1 LSELKRRSVFKV
13 GVVYLAA
20 AWLLLQVV
28 ATVAPILE
36 LPGWFERGILL
47 LLATGFPVAII
58 LAWAFEITPGGVR
71 RDTGEPLP
79 RTTRRKGDYVVVIV
93 LGLALTYFIADK
105 FWLAAPDRTSTP
117 EASIAVLPFTNMTRD
132 DDSDPFI
139 HGIHD
144 DLLTHL
150 SRIESLRTTSR
161 TSVLQY
167 RGTTKTIPQIA
178 AELGVATVLEAGVQR
193 SGDRVR
199 INVQLID
206 AAADEHLWAEQYD
219 RELSAVNVFEIQ
231 SEIAQAIAAQLR
243 AALTPD
249 ERDRLNMVPTQSIA
263 ALESYFSGKQ
273 LLELRTVESLT
284 AAVEYFEQVVELDP
298 EFALGWSGLADAYM
312 LLPEYSATIDLDM
325 VSERSTYAVARALEL
340 DADLPYVSSSAAW
353 SKLIHNYDWQGAEDT
368 FRRALE
374 IEPDNASVLHWLSH
388 TLSWRGQAEEAL
400 RMARRAVAVEPDSK
414 LMTMNLAYIL
424 VDARQYDEAIDV
436 ATRLLADNPG
446 YLGARRNV
454 FLHELRSG
462 DYAAGTTSFVR
473 YNTMIGGEAEAAREV
488 ADMLVAYNE
497 SGAVGHLSDDLIRRT
512 LLGSE
517 DLAQVLALMGDAE
530 GALAALRV
538 AVDERSG
545 SRSVLSM
552 KINPAYDLIRDDPRY
567 QALLSE
573 VGLAD

>member
-1 LSELKRRSVFKV
+1 M
-13 GVVYLAA
+13 VYLAA

-36 LPGWFERGILL
+36 LPGWFERGTLL
-47 LLATGFPVAII
+47 LLAIGFPVAII

-71 RDTGEPLP
+71 RDTGEQLP

-93 LGLALTYFIADK
+93 LGLALAYFVADK
-105 FWLAAPDRTSTP
+105 FWFSASDQQSTP

-206 AAADEHLWAEQYD
+206 AVADEHLWAEQYD
-219 RELSAVNVFEIQ
+219 RELTATNVFEIQ
-231 SEIAQAIAAQLR
+231 SEIATAIAGRLQAT
-243 AALTPD
+243 LTPD
-249 ERDRLNMVPTQSIA
+249 ERNRLNMVPTQSIA
-263 ALESYFSGKQ
+263 ALESYFNGKQ

-284 AAVEYFEQVVELDP
+284 AAVEYFERVVELDP
-298 EFALGWSGLADAYM
+298 DFALGWSGLADAYM
-312 LLPEYSATIDLDM
+312 LLPEYSATIDRDM

-388 TLSWRGQAEEAL
+388 TLSWRGRTEEAL
-400 RMARRAVAVEPDSK
+400 RMARRAVTVEPDSK

-462 DYAAGTTSFVR
+462 DYAAGTASFVR
-473 YNTMIGGEAEAAREV
+473 YITMIGGEAGAAREI
-488 ADMLVAYNE
+488 ADMLVAFNE
-497 SGAVGHLSDDLIRRT
+497 SGTIGRLGNDVIRRA

-517 DLAQVLALMGDAE
+517 DLAQVLALMGNDE

-538 AVDERSG
+538 AFEERSG

-552 KINPAYDLIRDDPRY
+552 KINPAYDFIRDDPRF
-567 QALLSE
+567 QALLQE